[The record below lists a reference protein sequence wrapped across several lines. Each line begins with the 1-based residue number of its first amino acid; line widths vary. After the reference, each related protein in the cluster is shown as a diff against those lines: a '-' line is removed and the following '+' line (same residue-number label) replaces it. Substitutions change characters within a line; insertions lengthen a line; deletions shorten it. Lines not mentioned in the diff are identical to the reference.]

1 MGTMITAGRPPETE
15 ASGIHTD
22 DDFTSSYRSS
32 LGRLVG
38 FFRAKGVPRDEA
50 ADLANETMVRML
62 VHLKRHGR
70 DRTDLGPLVR
80 TIARNLLIERVRKQA
95 PVCLPLGDDI
105 DVADDALE
113 PLDQL
118 VVSERRD
125 AVRRA
130 IGSLSPRHRHVVGLW
145 MDGRTPQEIGREL
158 GIKRNAVDA
167 ILHRA
172 RRSLAAKLDSGGVL
186 GVFGLI
192 GFRVRLF
199 ARRASDAV
207 LSVDPSGQ
215 ATPAGIAAFATMG
228 MAAVLTFSSPGSVAA
243 ATRASDTPDVARAV
257 ITRTVRNVDQKIVAK
272 AEPVERFR
280 EVAGT
285 AYEME
290 VVRAPVKNPVTG
302 ERDEAWISITGE
314 PTGGQRSVIDDVL
327 EPIFVDCTARGR
339 CAEHQR

>member
-1 MGTMITAGRPPETE
+1 
-15 ASGIHTD
+15 
-22 DDFTSSYRSS
+22 
-32 LGRLVG
+32 
-38 FFRAKGVPRDEA
+38 VPRDEA

-113 PLDQL
+113 PLDQF

-186 GVFGLI
+186 GVFGVI
-192 GFRVRLF
+192 GFRIRSVV
-199 ARRASDAV
+199 RRAAAAFV
-207 LSVDPSGQ
+207 HADPSGQ
-215 ATPAGIAAFATMG
+215 TVATASGLVAVSL
-228 MAAVLTFSSPGSVAA
+228 AAVVSLSPNATAA
-243 ATRASDTPDVARAV
+243 PKSASELEPVRAIATQVEATHAGATDNVVERVARD
-257 ITRTVRNVDQKIVAK
+257 VR
-272 AEPVERFR
+272 
-280 EVAGT
+280 GT
-285 AYEME
+285 ADR
-290 VVRAPVKNPVTG
+290 VRTTTREFGTSIRTANGEDVQVGLAERERADGRRSLLGPLLRSIVTDNACRAA
-302 ERDEAWISITGE
+302 E
-314 PTGGQRSVIDDVL
+314 
-327 EPIFVDCTARGR
+327 CTSR
-339 CAEHQR
+339 